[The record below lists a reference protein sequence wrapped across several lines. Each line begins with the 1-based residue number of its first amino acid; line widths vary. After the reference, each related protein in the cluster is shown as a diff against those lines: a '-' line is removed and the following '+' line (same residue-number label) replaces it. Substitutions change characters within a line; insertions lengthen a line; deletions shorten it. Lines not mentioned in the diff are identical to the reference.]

1 MPEDPVLFALRDS
14 RSRVLVLLMGICAW
28 LAV

>member
-1 MPEDPVLFALRDS
+1 VLFALRDS